1 MEIKK
6 ELDGSKLTVHC
17 EGRIDTMTA
26 PAFEAELQNLDGV
39 TDVVLDLKELT
50 YISSAG
56 LRVLLQLSKV
66 MSKKGSVSIVNVN
79 DVVKEIFD
87 ITGFSD
93 IFEIK

>member
-6 ELDGSKLTVHC
+6 EVEGSKLTVYC

-26 PAFEAELQNLDGV
+26 PQFEAELQNLDGI
-39 TDVVLDLKELT
+39 TEVVLDLKDLS

-56 LRVLLQLSKV
+56 LRVLLQLSKN
-66 MSKKGSVSIVNVN
+66 MANKGTVTIVNIN
-79 DVVKEIFD
+79 DVVKEIFE

-93 IFEIK
+93 IFNIK